1 MSISVVVCGRV
12 GDLADRLER
21 LRGPVTIV
29 RNCDELTEVVALA
42 ESGLADAALLLGP
55 TVDIDAAFA
64 DELAYH
70 GVPAVAIT
78 DEPADAER
86 LTGLGLGVEPTNTGE
101 QSVSDLLELLVS
113 GAHRPSRG
121 AARHASLAPETAS
134 EPARDPGRILA
145 VWGPTGSTGK
155 TLVAVNLAAEAAM
168 DGQRVLLLDADT
180 YGSSVAVHLGLLDES
195 AGLAQL
201 CRLSDQGMLDESG
214 YERSCAVVAVGGT
227 TLRVATGLPRP
238 QRWPELRAGALTRV
252 LEFVRRR
259 ADLVVVDVASL
270 LERDEDLTYDTSAPQ
285 RNGATLAVLEAA
297 AEIIAV
303 GSADSVG
310 VPRMVK
316 ALEDL
321 LEIFPE
327 AEPRVVF
334 NRVRRAAVGPSPER
348 ALRETWERFGPGP
361 AMAALLPSDLDAAD
375 RALLQGSV
383 LAEVAPDSDL
393 RARIAGLV
401 SVTVRRRTGL
411 FGGGFGALGASR
423 SAG

>member
-1 MSISVVVCGRV
+1 MSIAVVVCGRV

-29 RNCDELTEVVALA
+29 RHCDELTEVIALA

-55 TVDIDAAFA
+55 TADIDAAFA
-64 DELAYH
+64 DELAFH

-78 DEPADAER
+78 DEPEDAER
-86 LTGLGLGVEPTNTGE
+86 LTGLGLGIEPTTTGE

-121 AARHASLAPETAS
+121 ARHASHPAETS
-134 EPARDPGRILA
+134 TEPARDPGRVLA

-168 DGQRVLLLDADT
+168 DGQRVLLVDADT

-195 AGLAQL
+195 AGIAQL
-201 CRLSDQGMLDESG
+201 CRLSDQGMLDDSG

-238 QRWPELRAGALTRV
+238 HRWPELRAGALARV
-252 LEFVRRR
+252 LDFVRLR

-285 RNGATLAVLEAA
+285 RNGATLAVLGAA
-297 AEIIAV
+297 AEIVAV

-321 LEIFPE
+321 IEILPE

-334 NRVRRAAVGPSPER
+334 NRVRRSSVGPSPER

-361 AMAALLPSDLDAAD
+361 AMAGLLPSDPDAAD

-383 LAEVAPDSDL
+383 LAEVAPDSEL
-393 RARIAGLV
+393 RARIAELV

-411 FGGGFGALGASR
+411 FGRGSGALGASR

>member
-1 MSISVVVCGRV
+1 MSVAVVVFGRV
-12 GDLADRLER
+12 GDLPDRLER

-29 RNCDELTEVVALA
+29 RHCDELTEVIALA
-42 ESGLADAALLLGP
+42 ETGLADAALLLGP
-55 TVDIDAAFA
+55 ADEIDAAFA
-64 DELAYH
+64 DELAFH

-78 DEPADAER
+78 DDPEVAER
-86 LTGLGLGVEPTNTGE
+86 LTGLGLGVEPTTTGE
-101 QSVSDLLELLVS
+101 QSVADLLELLVS
-113 GAHRPSRG
+113 GSHRPARG
-121 AARHASLAPETAS
+121 ARHASQTVEATPVEV
-134 EPARDPGRILA
+134 RDPGRILA

-155 TLVAVNLAAEAAM
+155 TVVAVNLAAEAAM
-168 DGQRVLLLDADT
+168 AGQRVLLVDADT

-195 AGLAQL
+195 AGIAQL

-238 QRWPELRAGALTRV
+238 QRWPELRAAALTRV
-252 LEFVRRR
+252 LDFVRRR
-259 ADLVVVDVASL
+259 VDLVVVDVASL

-285 RNGATLAVLEAA
+285 RNGATLAVLESA

-303 GSADSVG
+303 GAADSVG
-310 VPRMVK
+310 VPRLVK

-321 LEIFPE
+321 LEILPE

-334 NRVRRAAVGPSPER
+334 NRVRRSSVGPSPER

-361 AMAALLPSDLDAAD
+361 ALAAQLPSDPEAAD

-383 LAEVAPDSDL
+383 LAEVAPDSEL
-393 RARIAGLV
+393 RARIAELV
-401 SVTVRRRTGL
+401 AVTVRRRTGL
-411 FGGGFGALGASR
+411 LGRASGALGAGR

>member
-1 MSISVVVCGRV
+1 MSIAVVVCGRE

-29 RNCDELTEVVALA
+29 RHCDELTEAIALA
-42 ESGLADAALLLGP
+42 ETGLADAVLLLGP
-55 TVDIDAAFA
+55 ALEIDAAFA
-64 DELAYH
+64 DELAFH

-78 DEPADAER
+78 DEPDDAER
-86 LTGLGLGVEPTNTGE
+86 LTRLGLGVEPTTTGE

-113 GAHRPSRG
+113 GAHRPARG
-121 AARHASLAPETAS
+121 ARHASPVVATEP

-168 DGQRVLLLDADT
+168 AGQRVLLVDADT

-195 AGLAQL
+195 AGIAQL
-201 CRLSDQGMLDESG
+201 CRLSDQGMLDDAG

-252 LEFVRRR
+252 LDFVRRR
-259 ADLVVVDVASL
+259 VDLVVVDVASL

-285 RNGATLAVLEAA
+285 RNGATLAVLESA

-303 GSADSVG
+303 GAADSVG
-310 VPRMVK
+310 VPRLVK

-327 AEPRVVF
+327 SDPRVVF
-334 NRVRRAAVGPSPER
+334 NLVRRSSVGPSPER
-348 ALRETWERFGPGP
+348 SLRETWERFGPGP
-361 AMAALLPSDLDAAD
+361 ALVAQLPSDPAAAD

-383 LAEVAPDSDL
+383 LAEVAADSQL

-401 SVTVRRRTGL
+401 SVTVRSRTGL
-411 FGGGFGALGASR
+411 FGRATGALGAGP

>member
-1 MSISVVVCGRV
+1 MSIAVVVCGRV

-29 RNCDELTEVVALA
+29 RHCDELTEVIALA

-55 TVDIDAAFA
+55 TADIDAAFA
-64 DELAYH
+64 DELAFH

-78 DEPADAER
+78 DEPEDAER
-86 LTGLGLGVEPTNTGE
+86 LTGLGLGIEPTTTGE

-121 AARHASLAPETAS
+121 ARHASHPAETSA
-134 EPARDPGRILA
+134 EPARDPGRVLA

-168 DGQRVLLLDADT
+168 DGQRVLLVDADT

-195 AGLAQL
+195 AGIAQL
-201 CRLSDQGMLDESG
+201 CRLSDQGMLDDSG

-238 QRWPELRAGALTRV
+238 HRWPELRAGALARV
-252 LEFVRRR
+252 LDFVRRR
-259 ADLVVVDVASL
+259 VDLVVVDVASL

-297 AEIIAV
+297 AEIVAV

-321 LEIFPE
+321 VEILPE

-334 NRVRRAAVGPSPER
+334 NRVRRSSVGPSPER

-361 AMAALLPSDLDAAD
+361 GMAGLLPSDPDAAD

-383 LAEVAPDSDL
+383 LAEVAPDSEL
-393 RARIAGLV
+393 RARIAELV

-411 FGGGFGALGASR
+411 FGRGSGALGASR